1 MRLVALSFIT
11 MLLVPLSGCL
21 TTGGSDGADQSAERT
36 VVFPPEPGLTARER
50 LRKAIGMLELGEAA
64 QAKVELEAYLVE
76 EPKGKLANKLLAQID
91 SEPRNYFQ
99 KAYGSE
105 SFLYTMKTGDSLSTV
120 AKRFLGD
127 AMVFHVLARYNGIQN
142 PRELKAGKVIRIP
155 GKRPVDLEQEAMPP
169 EPPAADS
176 TDQDGQIAEEKPAEP
191 DEPAV
196 SPSNEEAPAEGD
208 QPAEAPAPV
217 EPPVVAAPTDG
228 ESEVDTIQSLILEAQ
243 ELSTQG
249 DFKKAAIVLEQGL
262 KQFPDSDLIKG
273 FAAANYLSFAEQ
285 LSAEGELEDSNV
297 ALGFCIELDPGN
309 PEAKRLLAANYLGLT
324 DQHIEAGRYG
334 EALASLNKV
343 QEFDPKSAEIKPR
356 RANLERLS
364 KAEKMYAEGAG
375 LRDAGE
381 KVLAYESFVAALK
394 IDPGHV
400 GAEKERALLVPEVV
414 DYNYGEGVKA
424 LSRQDLDKALGYFNK
439 ALEIDPDHAP
449 TQRKRDHALEL
460 KKNLEAIPTE

>member
-21 TTGGSDGADQSAERT
+21 TTGGSDDADQSAELT

-50 LRKAIGMLELGEAA
+50 LRKAIGLLELGEAA

-76 EPKGKLANKLLAQID
+76 EPKGRLANKLLAQID
-91 SEPRNYFQ
+91 SEPQNYFQ

-105 SFLYTMKTGDSLSTV
+105 SFLYTMKPGDSLSTV

-127 AMVFHVLARYNGIQN
+127 AMQFHVLARYNGIQN
-142 PRELKAGKVIRIP
+142 PRELKAGKVIRVP
-155 GKRPVDLEQEAMPP
+155 GKPPVDLEQEAMPP
-169 EPPAADS
+169 EPPATDS
-176 TDQDGQIAEEKPAEP
+176 TDQDGQNAEKKPAEP
-191 DEPAV
+191 AVLPSDE
-196 SPSNEEAPAEGD
+196 EGPAEGD
-208 QPAEAPAPV
+208 QPVERPAPV

-228 ESEVDTIQSLILEAQ
+228 ESEVDTIQSMILEAQ
-243 ELSTQG
+243 ELSAQG
-249 DFKKAAIVLEQGL
+249 DFKMAAIDLEEGL

-285 LSAEGELEDSNV
+285 LSAEGELELSNV
-297 ALGFCIELDPGN
+297 ALERCAELDPGN
-309 PEAKRLLAANYLGLT
+309 PEVKRRLAANYLGLT

-343 QEFDPKSAEIKPR
+343 QEFDPGSAEIKPR

-364 KAEKMYAEGAG
+364 KAEKVYAEGAG

-400 GAEKERALLVPEVV
+400 GAEKERALLVPVV
-414 DYNYGEGVKA
+414 VEYNYGEGVKA

-439 ALEIDPDHAP
+439 ALEIDPNHAP